1 MHIGCPQR
9 LIAVIALVGSASASA
24 LGFGSIRSSV
34 VLGQPLNLAIP
45 VSLAEGETL
54 AADCA
59 SAEVTAGEGR
69 LPPGTVRVRVTQG
82 RDASESVLRITTTTV
97 VEEPVVN
104 VTVSAGCPTRLT
116 RTLVLLADPPTVITT
131 TAEAPSL
138 PVTGG
143 AARAAPNASVAGG
156 ANLAEESQ
164 ARRDARPPA
173 PARPRPARAAPRP
186 SAAPPPPPRP
196 AAVVVAAAPATASA
210 PPRSAPVAP
219 ASTASRP
226 VARADSRPRLQ
237 LDSGQVSVAPPAA
250 VLAAQ
255 EQALAARASASAA
268 EAAASAAN
276 ERMRSMEAELGRV
289 RQEAKAQTDALLQL
303 RQQLALDRAQRDPPT
318 MLTNALAVLAA
329 LLLLLVAWLF
339 LRLRRQ
345 TRAQKT
351 RADWWDREATG
362 MGASAMEA
370 SSSAF
375 SPSTS
380 ASGAGALRPPGPAAA
395 ASQRIPSAP
404 APWSDSIDSRSSDV
418 DLLISPLTVPA
429 PTAVTIPS
437 LAPPAPRVEEADR
450 AMSVDEQID
459 LEQQADFFIALGH
472 DDAAIDLLMAH
483 MRSTGGAS
491 PLPFL
496 KLLEIHRR
504 RDQREAYER
513 TRVRFNQR
521 FNSVAP
527 DWQADPKLGRKLE
540 DYQLAIGRIQR
551 AWPSPLDAM
560 AELEALL
567 FRRGGG
573 AESFDLPAYQEVLF
587 LYQMARD
594 LHHAES
600 AGSGSDV
607 DVLLPIGGR
616 SLPMTAP
623 EGTIVLRPEFN
634 DGEPLALSLEGPA
647 PAASPELGGD
657 LDLDLST
664 RPGERS
670 EALDEL
676 SAVAPAPP
684 SNDLL
689 EPSRDEDFWGSNPD
703 ARPTR

>member
-1 MHIGCPQR
+1 
-9 LIAVIALVGSASASA
+9 
-24 LGFGSIRSSV
+24 
-34 VLGQPLNLAIP
+34 
-45 VSLAEGETL
+45 
-54 AADCA
+54 
-59 SAEVTAGEGR
+59 
-69 LPPGTVRVRVTQG
+69 
-82 RDASESVLRITTTTV
+82 
-97 VEEPVVN
+97 
-104 VTVSAGCPTRLT
+104 
-116 RTLVLLADPPTVITT
+116 
-131 TAEAPSL
+131 
-138 PVTGG
+138 
-143 AARAAPNASVAGG
+143 
-156 ANLAEESQ
+156 
-164 ARRDARPPA
+164 
-173 PARPRPARAAPRP
+173 
-186 SAAPPPPPRP
+186 
-196 AAVVVAAAPATASA
+196 AVVVAAAPAAASA
-210 PPRSAPVAP
+210 PPRSAPAAP
-219 ASTASRP
+219 AVTASRP
-226 VARADSRPRLQ
+226 TARADSRPRLQ

-255 EQALAARASASAA
+255 EQVSAARASASAA
-268 EAAASAAN
+268 EAAASAAS
-276 ERMRSMEAELGRV
+276 ERMRAMEAELGRV
-289 RQEAKAQTDALLQL
+289 RQEAKAQTDALVQL
-303 RQQLALDRAQRDPPT
+303 RQQLALDRAQRDQPAL
-318 MLTNALAVLAA
+318 LTNVLAAVAA

-345 TRAQKT
+345 TRAEQT

-375 SPSTS
+375 APSSS
-380 ASGAGALRPPGPAAA
+380 ASAAGAAGALRPQGPAAA
-395 ASQRIPSAP
+395 ALQRIPSAP
-404 APWSDSIDSRSSDV
+404 APWSDSTDSRNSEV
-418 DLLISPLTVPA
+418 DLLISPPTVPA

-437 LAPPAPRVEEADR
+437 LSPTAPRIEEADR

-504 RDQREAYER
+504 RNQREAYER

-527 DWQADPKLGRKLE
+527 EWQADPKLGRKLE
-540 DYQLAIGRIQR
+540 EYQLAIGRIQR

-594 LHHAES
+594 LHQAES

-634 DGEPLALSLEGPA
+634 DGEPMALSLEA
-647 PAASPELGGD
+647 PALPASLELDGD

-664 RPGERS
+664 RPGDS
-670 EALDEL
+670 LAALTPL
-676 SAVAPAPP
+676 PTIAPAQSHSLPIERID
-684 SNDLL
+684 DLQ
-689 EPSRDEDFWGSNPD
+689 EPSRDEDFWGRNPD
-703 ARPTR
+703 AKPTR